1 MAGSE
6 KKGTGKG
13 MNKTIYVRE
22 VSLKYVGDSVAVKTK
37 DITTPEAVA
46 SLFRNV
52 IDIDPR
58 ERFAVM
64 HLNGRNQCTGFNI
77 VSIGTLNA
85 SLVHPREVFHAAI
98 LASAAAIILC
108 HNHPSGDLS
117 PSKEDIALTKRLCEA
132 GKLLGIKV
140 VDHVIVTAD
149 GFASIMED

>member
-1 MAGSE
+1 
-6 KKGTGKG
+6 

-22 VSLKYVGDSVAVKTK
+22 ASLKYVGDSVAVETK
-37 DITTPEAVA
+37 NITSPEAVA